1 MLYFLMHKDD
11 AVCLLDMSPDGIIEN
26 RSHYYVKELLPL
38 PAQKDVHFL
47 QDWITSRAISKV
59 RHGINKTLAKLKL
72 SSTSSLLLQ
81 NLGLSLTDC
90 YWFKPVTLDV
100 NWSDVNMY
108 VNDFSDA
115 LYDVTDADAKQI
127 THTRFSPNSSLQGEL
142 QKKWIVDSTG
152 TRVLLKGN
160 YGNNWQQSLNENFA
174 SLINS
179 KQLRRFPYV
188 EYKLFHTSF
197 GGSDAIICKSD
208 NFIVSDE
215 EELIPLADVYC
226 SVKNPGYESLY
237 QTCVDAC
244 VKYGLDRKYV
254 EQFLSYQIELDYVIS
269 NTDRHFNN
277 IGIIRDSDT
286 LQFKRFA
293 PIYDCGNSLFWNTRL
308 IPSTKKEMLK
318 IEVASFVKKEYHLL
332 KYVKYNLFDCEALPT
347 FEEFYNVYCQDPAMS
362 DERIQQLYNTISMK
376 ADILL
381 SRLSSEGL
389 QKLNAF

>member
-1 MLYFLMHKDD
+1 MHKDD

-38 PAQKDVHFL
+38 PVQKDVHFL

-72 SSTSSLLLQ
+72 PSTSSLLLQ

-108 VNDFSDA
+108 VNDFSDS
-115 LYDVTDADAKQI
+115 LYDVTDANAKQI

-160 YGNNWQQSLNENFA
+160 YGSSWQQSLNENFA
-174 SLINS
+174 SLVNS

-197 GGSDAIICKSD
+197 DGSDAIICKSD
-208 NFIVSDE
+208 NF
-215 EELIPLADVYC
+215 Y
-226 SVKNPGYESLY
+226 SV
-237 QTCVDAC
+237 
-244 VKYGLDRKYV
+244 R
-254 EQFLSYQIELDYVIS
+254 
-269 NTDRHFNN
+269 
-277 IGIIRDSDT
+277 
-286 LQFKRFA
+286 
-293 PIYDCGNSLFWNTRL
+293 
-308 IPSTKKEMLK
+308 
-318 IEVASFVKKEYHLL
+318 
-332 KYVKYNLFDCEALPT
+332 
-347 FEEFYNVYCQDPAMS
+347 
-362 DERIQQLYNTISMK
+362 
-376 ADILL
+376 
-381 SRLSSEGL
+381 
-389 QKLNAF
+389 